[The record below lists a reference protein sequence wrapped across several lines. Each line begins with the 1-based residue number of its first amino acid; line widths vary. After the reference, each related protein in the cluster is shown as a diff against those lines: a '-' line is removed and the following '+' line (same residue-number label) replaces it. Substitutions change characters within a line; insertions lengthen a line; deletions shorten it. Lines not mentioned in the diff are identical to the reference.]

1 MIDLYHGEWKEGMSN
16 RLLKICVVVLAVT
29 VSACASTRIEDE
41 HPLVREAP
49 ETEVATVYFI
59 RPRTERTMG
68 FADNR
73 LPVEADRFHLM
84 TLAKGEYTMV
94 PMVPGNV
101 WISVTSRTHWGPRH
115 EIKEL
120 SRARQFNFKAG
131 ETYFIVFKL
140 VDGEFRG
147 AFFMPEAVDI
157 FTAKELTRNMLPVGR
172 ARKQPVSSLEG

>member
-1 MIDLYHGEWKEGMSN
+1 MAVLIA
-16 RLLKICVVVLAVT
+16 LLT
-29 VSACASTRIEDE
+29 ACASTRIEDG

-49 ETEVATVYFI
+49 ESEVAKVYFI

-94 PMVPGNV
+94 PMVPGTV
-101 WISVTSRTHWGPRH
+101 WISVTSMTHWGPRN
-115 EIKEL
+115 EIKEM
-120 SRARQFNFKAG
+120 SRSRQFEFKAG
-131 ETYFIVFKL
+131 ETYFIVFNL

-147 AFFMPEAVDI
+147 AFFLPEAVDI
-157 FTAKELTRNMLPVGR
+157 YTARELTRNMLPVGR
-172 ARKQPVSSLEG
+172 ARQAPVSSLEG

>member
-1 MIDLYHGEWKEGMSN
+1 MSD
-16 RLLKICVVVLAVT
+16 KFVAICIMAILMAGIT
-29 VSACASTRIEDE
+29 ACASTRVDDR

-49 ETEVATVYFI
+49 DSEVARVYFI

-84 TLAKGEYTMV
+84 TLAKGEYTML

-101 WISVTSRTHWGPRH
+101 WISVTSQTHWGPRH
-115 EIKEL
+115 DVKEM
-120 SRARQFNFKAG
+120 SRSRQFNLKAG
-131 ETYFIVFKL
+131 ETYFIVFNL

-147 AFFMPEAVDI
+147 AFFEPEEVDI
-157 FTAKELTRNMLPVGR
+157 YMAKELTRNMLPVGR